1 MPFVVL
7 KRKYIDPLQLKLIK
21 ELSEMRVR
29 GNQMPSG
36 AFNIHPQPD
45 KVGFVCIRFFE
56 NAHKVKVVIDGGD
69 PVEFAEYDEYEL
81 IVADEEGLVADIEAN
96 FDEWLLAAKSHSPE
110 AIAEAAHAAV
120 VADLRQ
126 AVQILAGVD
135 LAGIEALSLE
145 AVGEAPFTAFAESVR
160 ARGLS

>member
-1 MPFVVL
+1 
-7 KRKYIDPLQLKLIK
+7 
-21 ELSEMRVR
+21 MRVR

-36 AFNIHPQPD
+36 AFSIHPQPD
-45 KVGFVCIRFFE
+45 KAGFMCIRFFE
-56 NAHKVKVVIDGGD
+56 NAHKVKVSVDDGD
-69 PVEFAEYDEYEL
+69 AVEFAEYDEYEL
-81 IVADEEGLVADIEAN
+81 IVADVSNLAGDIEEN
-96 FDEWLLAAKSHSPE
+96 FDRWLLTAKSHSPE
-110 AIAEAAHAAV
+110 AIAEAAHAAE

-135 LAGIEALSLE
+135 LAGIEAVSVE